1 MSNFFDI
8 ERRVGTTGRPHL
20 APAPEAA
27 VAGAWKVVYR
37 SPHTAGP
44 TKALLCADRAEAYKE
59 AARLAT

>member
-20 APAPEAA
+20 APASGA

-37 SPHTAGP
+37 SPHIAGP